1 MSGASRDR
9 VAFLSLASSSRIAQ
23 LVIYLFW
30 VSWLVSPALAHTQ
43 NGTLGAPASATD
55 HYEVTCF
62 NDGSGEPQ
70 SLSVEIRDSSPGALP
85 QVSAHVQRNDTLS
98 TTSDDTV
105 ADGQTGPE
113 IHVNEGAGIYRVL
126 VTKTGSGTKFYS
138 VSFHCNVGL
147 NGTGA
152 HAGSVISV
160 LQSQ

>member
-1 MSGASRDR
+1 MSSSAPTRL
-9 VAFLSLASSSRIAQ
+9 LSLGRAAWVG
-23 LVIYLFW
+23 LVFLL
-30 VSWLVSPALAHTQ
+30 SAGAGGLAAAHTQ
-43 NGTLGAPASATD
+43 NGTLGSVASATD
-55 HYEVTCF
+55 HYEVTCYD
-62 NDGSGEPQ
+62 DGSGSPQ

-85 QVSAHVQRNDTLS
+85 QVSAHVQRNETVAS
-98 TTSDDTV
+98 TSDDT
-105 ADGQTGPE
+105 AANGSPGPE
-113 IHVNEGAGIYRVL
+113 IHINEGPGVYRVL